1 MKERPLVSQEE
12 ILKQREYMRL
22 VREIDRRPRSYHI
35 VSMGC
40 QMNARDSET
49 IAGMLEEMGMAR
61 EPVREQADLILYNT
75 CCVRENAENKALG
88 NVIWLKELKRDKP
101 DLMICVG
108 GCMTQEKGMAATMKK
123 RYPFIDLIYG
133 THNLYRLPEYIY
145 RYLQGREPVVEVL
158 DTDGEVVE
166 GLPEKRESVHT
177 SFVNIMYGCNNFCS
191 YCIVPYVR
199 GRERSRDP
207 EDIEREVMQLLDQ
220 GAQEI
225 VLLGQNVNSY
235 RGGGAEF
242 ANLLRRLDRLGVPRI
257 RFMTSHPKDLSDEL
271 IAAYGDLEHLM
282 PSLHLPVQAGNDEI
296 LRQMNRRYT
305 RERYLDLVRRLRAV
319 RPEIGLTSDII
330 VGFPGET
337 EAQFED
343 TMSLV
348 REVRFDAAYTFI
360 YSPRKG
366 TKAAE
371 MPDPVTAEE
380 KSARIQ
386 RLIDLQQAIAYEVLC
401 AQVGRKEI
409 VLVDSVSTRDA
420 GSVGGKTPRGH
431 MVNFPGSAELIGKF
445 VEVEITSAGK
455 NTLRGRLIQG
465 GR

>member
-1 MKERPLVSQEE
+1 M
-12 ILKQREYMRL
+12 
-22 VREIDRRPRSYHI
+22 
-35 VSMGC
+35 
-40 QMNARDSET
+40 
-49 IAGMLEEMGMAR
+49 
-61 EPVREQADLILYNT
+61 
-75 CCVRENAENKALG
+75 
-88 NVIWLKELKRDKP
+88 
-101 DLMICVG
+101 
-108 GCMTQEKGMAATMKK
+108 
-123 RYPFIDLIYG
+123 
-133 THNLYRLPEYIY
+133 
-145 RYLQGREPVVEVL
+145 EVL

-207 EDIEREVMQLLDQ
+207 EDIEREVAQLLEK

-242 ANLLRRLDRLGVPRI
+242 ANLLRRLDQLGVPRI

-386 RLIDLQQAIAYEVLC
+386 RLIDLQQAIAYEALC
-401 AQVGRKEI
+401 SQVGRREL
-409 VLVDSVSTRDA
+409 VLVDSLSTRNA

-431 MVNFPGSAELIGKF
+431 MVNFPGGAELIGKF

-455 NTLRGRLIQG
+455 NTLRGKLV
-465 GR
+465 